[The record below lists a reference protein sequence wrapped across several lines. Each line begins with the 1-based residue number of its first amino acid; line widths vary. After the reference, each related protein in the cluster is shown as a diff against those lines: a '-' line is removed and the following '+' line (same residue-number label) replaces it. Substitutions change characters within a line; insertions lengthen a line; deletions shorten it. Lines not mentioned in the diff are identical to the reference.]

1 MGLSWCFYSYL
12 TSLEVLIVAKEK
24 RKVARA
30 AGVANSNSPNFVQN
44 ESVLNEIVLSGGFG
58 VLAGLGVGPP

>member
-1 MGLSWCFYSYL
+1 MDN
-12 TSLEVLIVAKEK
+12 KEK
-24 RKVARA
+24 A
-30 AGVANSNSPNFVQN
+30 AFIKSPSTETHANSPNFVQN